1 MRNRSRHAL
10 LLLALTLLL
19 PACGDDGGAGT
30 APEGDGETAGGG
42 ELTTL
47 RVATIPIADLGAYFY
62 AIDQGIFTEH
72 GLDVQNTEAAGG
84 AAAISAM
91 VGGEV
96 DLAYTNNVSV
106 LQTAVE
112 GLPIRI
118 ACGANENVPEGE
130 SDMAAFVASP
140 DVTSP
145 EDLVGGTVATN
156 ALNNIN
162 HLYARVFLRE
172 NGFDPDEVD
181 YVEVPFP
188 EQPAALLEGRI
199 QGTLIPEPFKTQLL
213 EEGAT
218 NLGFAYRVGEDD
230 RTAIASFVATPQFA
244 QENADAVQRFCEALG
259 AAIEEIEQEDNR
271 DAFLDAVANNT
282 ALERDQIEEITLSTY
297 TTDVPREELEE
308 MAQYMV
314 EEGLIEEVP
323 DIDALLAGR

>member
-1 MRNRSRHAL
+1 MRNRSRFAL
-10 LLLALTLLL
+10 LPLAFALLL
-19 PACGDDGGAGT
+19 PACGDGGADT
-30 APEGDGETAGGG
+30 AAEGGGETAGG
-42 ELTTL
+42 ETTTL

-62 AIDQGIFTEH
+62 AIDQGIFAEH

-112 GLPIRI
+112 GLPITI

-130 SDMAAFVASP
+130 SDMAAFAASP
-140 DVTSP
+140 DIESP
-145 EDLVGGTVATN
+145 QDLVGQTVATN

-172 NGFDPDEVD
+172 NGVDPDQVE

-199 QGTLIPEPFKTQLL
+199 QATLIPEPFKTQLL

-230 RTAIASFVATPQFA
+230 RTAIASFVASPQFA
-244 QENADAVQRFCEALG
+244 QENADAIQRFCEALG
-259 AAIEEIEQEDNR
+259 VAIEEIEQEGNR

-282 ALERDQIEEITLSTY
+282 ALERDRIEDITLSTY
-297 TTDVPREELEE
+297 TTEVPREELEE

-323 DIDALLAGR
+323 DIDALLSGQ

>member
-1 MRNRSRHAL
+1 MRNRSRLAL

-19 PACGDDGGAGT
+19 PACGDGGGAGT

-112 GLPIRI
+112 GLPITI

-218 NLGFAYRVGEDD
+218 NLGFAYRVGGRPD
-230 RTAIASFVATPQFA
+230 RHRILRGDP
-244 QENADAVQRFCEALG
+244 AVRPG
-259 AAIEEIEQEDNR
+259 
-271 DAFLDAVANNT
+271 
-282 ALERDQIEEITLSTY
+282 ERGRG
-297 TTDVPREELEE
+297 P
-308 MAQYMV
+308 
-314 EEGLIEEVP
+314 
-323 DIDALLAGR
+323 ALLRSPRGGHRGDRAGGEPGRVPGRGREQHRAGA

>member
-1 MRNRSRHAL
+1 MRTRSRL
-10 LLLALTLLL
+10 GLSLLALAVLL
-19 PACGDDGGAGT
+19 PACGDGGADT
-30 APEGDGETAGGG
+30 AAPEGGETAGS
-42 ELTTL
+42 EMTTL
-47 RVATIPIADLGAYFY
+47 RIATIPIADLGAYFY

-112 GLPIRI
+112 GLPITI

-130 SDMAAFVASP
+130 SDMAAFLASP
-140 DVTSP
+140 DIESP
-145 EDLVGGTVATN
+145 EDLVGQTVATN

-172 NGFDPDEVD
+172 NGVDPDEVE

-213 EEGAT
+213 DEGAT
-218 NLGFAYRVGEDD
+218 NLGFAYRAGEDD
-230 RTAIASFVATPQFA
+230 RTAIASFVTTPQVA

-259 AAIEEIEQEDNR
+259 AATEEVDQEDNR

-282 ALERDQIEEITLSTY
+282 ALERDQIEQITLSTY
-297 TTDVPREELEE
+297 TTEVPREQLEE

-314 EEGLIEEVP
+314 DEGLIEEMP
-323 DIDALLAGR
+323 DLDALLSTQ